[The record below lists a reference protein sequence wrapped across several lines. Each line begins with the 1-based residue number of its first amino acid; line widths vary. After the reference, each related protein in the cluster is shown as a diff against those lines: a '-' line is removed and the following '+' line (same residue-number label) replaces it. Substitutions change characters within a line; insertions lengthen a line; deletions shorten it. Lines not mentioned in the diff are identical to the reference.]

1 MPLYR
6 VAYCNVYHTNSK
18 KRDGIRNFIAC
29 LRVEFL
35 VPDNIYA
42 RVTLRMYLIKRKNVI
57 LLLFL

>member
-42 RVTLRMYLIKRKNVI
+42 RVTLRMYLIKT
-57 LLLFL
+57 